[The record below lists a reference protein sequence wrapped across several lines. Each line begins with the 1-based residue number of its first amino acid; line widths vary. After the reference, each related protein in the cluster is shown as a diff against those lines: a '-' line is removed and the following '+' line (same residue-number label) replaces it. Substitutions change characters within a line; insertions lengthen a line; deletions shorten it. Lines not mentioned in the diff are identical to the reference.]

1 MQVWECL
8 AITQE
13 FTLSAWGV
21 DKCGRETKRK
31 FAYWEAL
38 HEWVVVVVGCFVGG
52 WTCCVNPHTTP
63 CHLIL
68 IPIICVTFIFNVSV
82 QLVVKY
88 CITDDLGG
96 KLVFYYN
103 MTIFPPTHP
112 PTNCIVSI
120 IRGLWCLKMPPQCDA
135 LLPMVLLSY
144 NLVLHVKQV
153 CIVTTTTATTL
164 YSRHISHYNVMYFF

>member
-1 MQVWECL
+1 MRVFGYYTRVHFVCVRSRQVWE
-8 AITQE
+8 
-13 FTLSAWGV
+13 
-21 DKCGRETKRK
+21 RETKRK

-82 QLVVKY
+82 QLIVKY

-112 PTNCIVSI
+112 PTNCHSIYHQRFVVSENAPTM
-120 IRGLWCLKMPPQCDA
+120 WCSVA
-135 LLPMVLLSY
+135 NGFTLL
-144 NLVLHVKQV
+144 
-153 CIVTTTTATTL
+153 
-164 YSRHISHYNVMYFF
+164 